1 MLVSHL
7 VHVFC
12 CCACSY
18 GMRYVAKVLKNSLH
32 EKFPDAT
39 EDELLKVNVLSFAI
53 HTPFV
58 HVADIGLVISS
69 SFSVP

>member
-1 MLVSHL
+1 
-7 VHVFC
+7 
-12 CCACSY
+12 
-18 GMRYVAKVLKNSLH
+18 MRYVAKVLKNSLH